1 MSDPEILVEIED
13 RVLFVV
19 LNRPAKRNALSR
31 SLLGKI
37 RTSFEQA
44 KDDTSLVAAVLRG
57 AEDKS
62 FAAGG
67 DLHDLSE
74 IRTEEGARRMAL
86 DARAALDAIRSF
98 PVPVIA
104 GLNGDALGGGAEL
117 AASCDFRV
125 AAAHARIGFI
135 QGRLAIPT
143 AWGGAHDLVAILG
156 PTKALRLLARAEVLE
171 SESAAALGL
180 FDAVASPGENLNHAI
195 DTFLAPLREQ
205 APQVLRAFKAVNSV
219 TADRTLGEAME
230 LDFFAKCWAHADHWA
245 AHDRVLSRQR

>member
-1 MSDPEILVEIED
+1 VSDPEILVEIVD

-31 SLLGKI
+31 SLLDGM
-37 RTSFEQA
+37 RAAFERA
-44 KDDTSLVAAVLRG
+44 KGDTTLVAAVLRG
-57 AEDKS
+57 AGDKS

-67 DLHDLSE
+67 DLRDLSE
-74 IRTEEGARRMAL
+74 VRTEEGARRMAV
-86 DARAALDAIRSF
+86 DARTALDAVRTF

-143 AWGGAHDLVAILG
+143 AWGGARDLVAIMG
-156 PTKALRLLARAEVLE
+156 PTKALRLLARAEILE
-171 SESAAALGL
+171 PASAVTLGL
-180 FDAVASPGENLNHAI
+180 FDAVAGTGENLDYAI
-195 DTFLAPLREQ
+195 DAFLAPLREQ
-205 APQVLRAFKAVNSV
+205 VPQVLRAFKAVVSA
-219 TADRTLGEAME
+219 TADRTPGEALE
-230 LDFFAKCWAHADHWA
+230 LDYFAKCWAHADHWA
-245 AHDRVLSRQR
+245 AHERVLSRQR